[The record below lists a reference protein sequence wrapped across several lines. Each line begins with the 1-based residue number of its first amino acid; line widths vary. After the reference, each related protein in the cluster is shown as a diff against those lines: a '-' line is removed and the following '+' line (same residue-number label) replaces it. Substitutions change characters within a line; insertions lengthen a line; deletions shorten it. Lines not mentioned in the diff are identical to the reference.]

1 MIAAQEVDL
10 NEQIDEW
17 FELYEEKQ
25 SLNGQLSKIKKKM
38 KEIEVKLH
46 DRLEGGYHPV
56 KLPNGKYL
64 VKTIRSGGGSFV
76 KAWAKPAFT
85 QSSDMA
91 GVKKNLEKVKGWLE

>member
-1 MIAAQEVDL
+1 MIAAKEVDL

-17 FELYEEKQ
+17 FKLYEEKQ
-25 SLNGQLSKIKKKM
+25 SLNGQISKIKKKM
-38 KEIEVKLH
+38 EKIEVKLH

-64 VKTIRSGGGSFV
+64 VKTIRSGGGHFT